1 MADDMGEK
9 TEQPTGRKLED
20 ARNKGQLAKSID
32 LSAPLE
38 MIGAVALIWLLGPLF
53 LAGCQEVLR
62 ALLGGA
68 PLTVLLSPSE
78 SLRSLGWGLTRV
90 MVIAGPLMLLM
101 AVVTI
106 AAQLQQVSFLFTL
119 EPLRPK
125 PEKLNPIAGFGRI
138 FSTRSAVKTLI
149 ALIKLVV
156 VGVVVYRVIM
166 AHAQEIASL
175 PALGALAGL
184 GAMSW
189 IVLKVIMW
197 VLAMMLAI
205 GVADWMYQRWQHTQ
219 DLKMTRHEVKD
230 DRKESDG
237 DPEMKAKRQR
247 IARDIATQ
255 RAKNAVPK
263 ADVVVTNPTHFAV
276 ALKYDADR
284 MAAPIV
290 VAKGEDYMALRI
302 REIAAASGV
311 PIVERPPLARALY
324 AGVKVGQMVKPE
336 LFEAV
341 AEVLAHV
348 YKLEKRKAG

>member
-20 ARNKGQLAKSID
+20 ARQKGQLPKSID

-38 MIGAVALIWLLGPLF
+38 MFGAVALIWMLGPMF
-53 LAGCQEVLR
+53 LAGCKEVMR
-62 ALLGGA
+62 ALLGTA
-68 PLTVLLSPSE
+68 PLLELLSPGE
-78 SLRSLGWGLTRV
+78 SLRSLGWGLSRV
-90 MVIAGPLMLLM
+90 LLIAAPLMVLM
-101 AVVTI
+101 AVISI
-106 AAQLQQVSFLFTL
+106 AAQLQQVQFLFTL

-125 PEKLNPIAGFGRI
+125 PEKLNPISGFKRI
-138 FSTRSAVKTLI
+138 FSLRGAVKTLVSI
-149 ALIKLVV
+149 VKLVIV
-156 VGVVVYRVIM
+156 VVVVYKVIM
-166 AHAQEIASL
+166 AHAQELAAL
-175 PALGALAGL
+175 PALSAVAGL
-184 GAMSW
+184 GVMSW
-189 IVLKVIMW
+189 IVLKVILW
-197 VLAMMLAI
+197 VLLLMLAI

-237 DPEMKAKRQR
+237 DPEMKARRQR

-290 VAKGEDYMALRI
+290 VAKGEDFMALRI
-302 REIAAASGV
+302 REIAAANGV

-324 AGVKVGQMVKPE
+324 SGVKVGQMVKPE

-341 AEVLAHV
+341 AEVLAQV

>member
-9 TEQPTGRKLED
+9 TELPTGRKLED
-20 ARNKGQLAKSID
+20 ARQKGQLAKSID

-38 MIGAVALIWLLGPLF
+38 MIGAVALIWWLGPMM
-53 LAGCQEVLR
+53 LAGCQEVMR
-62 ALLGGA
+62 ALLGAA
-68 PLTVLLSPSE
+68 PLTVMLAPAE
-78 SLRSLGWGLTRV
+78 ALRSLGWGMSRV
-90 MVIAGPLMLLM
+90 MMIAGPLMVMM
-101 AVVTI
+101 AVVAV

-125 PEKLNPIAGFGRI
+125 PEKLNPITGFGRI
-138 FSTRSAVKTLI
+138 FSLRSVVKTLVSLVK
-149 ALIKLVV
+149 LIV

-175 PALGALAGL
+175 PALTALAGL

-189 IVLKVIMW
+189 IVLKVIIW
-197 VLAMMLAI
+197 VLAMMLII

-237 DPEMKAKRQR
+237 DPEMKARRQR

-255 RAKNAVPK
+255 RAKNQVPK

-284 MAAPIV
+284 MAAPVV

-302 REIAAASGV
+302 REIAAAHGV

-324 AGVKVGQMVKPE
+324 SGVKVGQMVKPE
-336 LFEAV
+336 LFEAI
-341 AEVLAHV
+341 AEVLALV
-348 YKLEKRKAG
+348 YKLDKRKAG